1 MKAAGNVK
9 PLTIP
14 AILFLHS
21 ILLSNR
27 IYYFNSSTSDWQ
39 IFPHLLFYT
48 LLTNQHFILDIPWG
62 IIMIDRFEL
71 FTTTITQIYKNL
83 QRIKMQEMSG
93 FELRGTYVMCMF
105 ELNRNP
111 EGLTITQLS
120 QLCGEDKAAISRT
133 ISELV
138 KRGLV
143 TGNNDKKYRAPL
155 VLTKEG
161 QETAAK
167 IDALASTAVA
177 AGSNGLTP
185 EEVKIFYKALTTIS
199 DNLNNYLVDTPDN

>member
-1 MKAAGNVK
+1 
-9 PLTIP
+9 
-14 AILFLHS
+14 
-21 ILLSNR
+21 
-27 IYYFNSSTSDWQ
+27 
-39 IFPHLLFYT
+39 
-48 LLTNQHFILDIPWG
+48 
-62 IIMIDRFEL
+62 MINRFEL
-71 FTTTITQIYKNL
+71 FATTITQIYKNL

-199 DNLNNYLVDTPDN
+199 DNLNNYLVDTPDE

>member
-1 MKAAGNVK
+1 
-9 PLTIP
+9 
-14 AILFLHS
+14 
-21 ILLSNR
+21 
-27 IYYFNSSTSDWQ
+27 
-39 IFPHLLFYT
+39 
-48 LLTNQHFILDIPWG
+48 
-62 IIMIDRFEL
+62 
-71 FTTTITQIYKNL
+71 
-83 QRIKMQEMSG
+83 
-93 FELRGTYVMCMF
+93 
-105 ELNRNP
+105 
-111 EGLTITQLS
+111 
-120 QLCGEDKAAISRT
+120 
-133 ISELV
+133 LV

>member
-1 MKAAGNVK
+1 
-9 PLTIP
+9 
-14 AILFLHS
+14 
-21 ILLSNR
+21 
-27 IYYFNSSTSDWQ
+27 
-39 IFPHLLFYT
+39 
-48 LLTNQHFILDIPWG
+48 
-62 IIMIDRFEL
+62 MINRFEL

-138 KRGLV
+138 KRLS
-143 TGNNDKKYRAPL
+143 L
-155 VLTKEG
+155 
-161 QETAAK
+161 
-167 IDALASTAVA
+167 IH
-177 AGSNGLTP
+177 
-185 EEVKIFYKALTTIS
+185 I
-199 DNLNNYLVDTPDN
+199 

>member
-1 MKAAGNVK
+1 
-9 PLTIP
+9 
-14 AILFLHS
+14 
-21 ILLSNR
+21 
-27 IYYFNSSTSDWQ
+27 
-39 IFPHLLFYT
+39 
-48 LLTNQHFILDIPWG
+48 
-62 IIMIDRFEL
+62 MIDRFEL

-155 VLTKEG
+155 ILTKEG

-199 DNLNNYLVDTPDN
+199 DNLNNYLVDTPDE

>member
-1 MKAAGNVK
+1 
-9 PLTIP
+9 
-14 AILFLHS
+14 
-21 ILLSNR
+21 
-27 IYYFNSSTSDWQ
+27 
-39 IFPHLLFYT
+39 
-48 LLTNQHFILDIPWG
+48 
-62 IIMIDRFEL
+62 MINRFEL

-111 EGLTITQLS
+111 KGLTITQLS

-155 VLTKEG
+155 ILTKEG

-199 DNLNNYLVDTPDN
+199 DNLNNYLVDIPDN

>member
-1 MKAAGNVK
+1 
-9 PLTIP
+9 
-14 AILFLHS
+14 
-21 ILLSNR
+21 
-27 IYYFNSSTSDWQ
+27 
-39 IFPHLLFYT
+39 
-48 LLTNQHFILDIPWG
+48 
-62 IIMIDRFEL
+62 MIDRFEL

-83 QRIKMQEMSG
+83 QRIKMQEMSD

-155 VLTKEG
+155 ILTKEG

-199 DNLNNYLVDTPDN
+199 DNLNNYLVDTPDE

>member
-1 MKAAGNVK
+1 
-9 PLTIP
+9 
-14 AILFLHS
+14 
-21 ILLSNR
+21 
-27 IYYFNSSTSDWQ
+27 
-39 IFPHLLFYT
+39 
-48 LLTNQHFILDIPWG
+48 
-62 IIMIDRFEL
+62 MIDRFEL

-155 VLTKEG
+155 ILTKEG

>member
-1 MKAAGNVK
+1 
-9 PLTIP
+9 
-14 AILFLHS
+14 
-21 ILLSNR
+21 
-27 IYYFNSSTSDWQ
+27 
-39 IFPHLLFYT
+39 
-48 LLTNQHFILDIPWG
+48 
-62 IIMIDRFEL
+62 MIDRFEL

-161 QETAAK
+161 QEPAAK

-177 AGSNGLTP
+177 AGSNGLTL

>member
-1 MKAAGNVK
+1 
-9 PLTIP
+9 
-14 AILFLHS
+14 
-21 ILLSNR
+21 
-27 IYYFNSSTSDWQ
+27 
-39 IFPHLLFYT
+39 
-48 LLTNQHFILDIPWG
+48 
-62 IIMIDRFEL
+62 MIDRFEL

-111 EGLTITQLS
+111 KGLTITQLS

-155 VLTKEG
+155 ILTKEG

>member
-1 MKAAGNVK
+1 
-9 PLTIP
+9 
-14 AILFLHS
+14 
-21 ILLSNR
+21 
-27 IYYFNSSTSDWQ
+27 
-39 IFPHLLFYT
+39 
-48 LLTNQHFILDIPWG
+48 
-62 IIMIDRFEL
+62 MINRFEL

-155 VLTKEG
+155 ILTKEG

>member
-1 MKAAGNVK
+1 
-9 PLTIP
+9 
-14 AILFLHS
+14 
-21 ILLSNR
+21 
-27 IYYFNSSTSDWQ
+27 
-39 IFPHLLFYT
+39 
-48 LLTNQHFILDIPWG
+48 
-62 IIMIDRFEL
+62 MIDRFEL

-155 VLTKEG
+155 ILTKEG

-199 DNLNNYLVDTPDN
+199 DNLINYLVDTPDN

>member
-1 MKAAGNVK
+1 
-9 PLTIP
+9 
-14 AILFLHS
+14 
-21 ILLSNR
+21 
-27 IYYFNSSTSDWQ
+27 
-39 IFPHLLFYT
+39 
-48 LLTNQHFILDIPWG
+48 
-62 IIMIDRFEL
+62 MINRFEL

>member
-1 MKAAGNVK
+1 
-9 PLTIP
+9 
-14 AILFLHS
+14 
-21 ILLSNR
+21 
-27 IYYFNSSTSDWQ
+27 
-39 IFPHLLFYT
+39 
-48 LLTNQHFILDIPWG
+48 
-62 IIMIDRFEL
+62 MINRFEL
-71 FTTTITQIYKNL
+71 FATTITQIYKNL

-93 FELRGTYVMCMF
+93 FELRGTYVMCIF

>member
-1 MKAAGNVK
+1 
-9 PLTIP
+9 
-14 AILFLHS
+14 
-21 ILLSNR
+21 
-27 IYYFNSSTSDWQ
+27 
-39 IFPHLLFYT
+39 
-48 LLTNQHFILDIPWG
+48 
-62 IIMIDRFEL
+62 MIDRFEL

-155 VLTKEG
+155 ILTKEG

-185 EEVKIFYKALTTIS
+185 EEVKIFYKALTMIS

>member
-1 MKAAGNVK
+1 
-9 PLTIP
+9 
-14 AILFLHS
+14 
-21 ILLSNR
+21 
-27 IYYFNSSTSDWQ
+27 
-39 IFPHLLFYT
+39 
-48 LLTNQHFILDIPWG
+48 
-62 IIMIDRFEL
+62 MIDRFEL

>member
-1 MKAAGNVK
+1 
-9 PLTIP
+9 
-14 AILFLHS
+14 
-21 ILLSNR
+21 
-27 IYYFNSSTSDWQ
+27 
-39 IFPHLLFYT
+39 
-48 LLTNQHFILDIPWG
+48 
-62 IIMIDRFEL
+62 MINRFEL

-120 QLCGEDKAAISRT
+120 QLCGEDKAAMSRT

>member
-1 MKAAGNVK
+1 
-9 PLTIP
+9 
-14 AILFLHS
+14 
-21 ILLSNR
+21 
-27 IYYFNSSTSDWQ
+27 
-39 IFPHLLFYT
+39 
-48 LLTNQHFILDIPWG
+48 
-62 IIMIDRFEL
+62 MINRFEL
-71 FTTTITQIYKNL
+71 FATTITQIYKNL
-83 QRIKMQEMSG
+83 HRIKMQEMSG
-93 FELRGTYVMCMF
+93 FELRGTYVMCIF

>member
-1 MKAAGNVK
+1 
-9 PLTIP
+9 
-14 AILFLHS
+14 
-21 ILLSNR
+21 
-27 IYYFNSSTSDWQ
+27 
-39 IFPHLLFYT
+39 
-48 LLTNQHFILDIPWG
+48 
-62 IIMIDRFEL
+62 MIDRFEL

-155 VLTKEG
+155 ILTKEG

-199 DNLNNYLVDTPDN
+199 NNLNNYLVDTPDE

>member
-1 MKAAGNVK
+1 
-9 PLTIP
+9 
-14 AILFLHS
+14 
-21 ILLSNR
+21 
-27 IYYFNSSTSDWQ
+27 
-39 IFPHLLFYT
+39 
-48 LLTNQHFILDIPWG
+48 
-62 IIMIDRFEL
+62 MINRFEL
-71 FTTTITQIYKNL
+71 FATTITQIYKNL

>member
-1 MKAAGNVK
+1 
-9 PLTIP
+9 
-14 AILFLHS
+14 
-21 ILLSNR
+21 
-27 IYYFNSSTSDWQ
+27 
-39 IFPHLLFYT
+39 
-48 LLTNQHFILDIPWG
+48 
-62 IIMIDRFEL
+62 MIDRFEL

-155 VLTKEG
+155 ILTKEG
-161 QETAAK
+161 QKTAAK

>member
-1 MKAAGNVK
+1 
-9 PLTIP
+9 
-14 AILFLHS
+14 
-21 ILLSNR
+21 
-27 IYYFNSSTSDWQ
+27 
-39 IFPHLLFYT
+39 
-48 LLTNQHFILDIPWG
+48 
-62 IIMIDRFEL
+62 MIDRFEL

-155 VLTKEG
+155 ILTKEG

-199 DNLNNYLVDTPDN
+199 DNLNNYLVDTPNN

>member
-1 MKAAGNVK
+1 
-9 PLTIP
+9 
-14 AILFLHS
+14 
-21 ILLSNR
+21 
-27 IYYFNSSTSDWQ
+27 
-39 IFPHLLFYT
+39 
-48 LLTNQHFILDIPWG
+48 
-62 IIMIDRFEL
+62 MIDRFEL

-155 VLTKEG
+155 ILTKKG

>member
-1 MKAAGNVK
+1 
-9 PLTIP
+9 
-14 AILFLHS
+14 
-21 ILLSNR
+21 
-27 IYYFNSSTSDWQ
+27 
-39 IFPHLLFYT
+39 
-48 LLTNQHFILDIPWG
+48 
-62 IIMIDRFEL
+62 MIDRFEL

-155 VLTKEG
+155 ILTKEG

-185 EEVKIFYKALTTIS
+185 EEVKIFYKARTTIS

>member
-1 MKAAGNVK
+1 
-9 PLTIP
+9 
-14 AILFLHS
+14 
-21 ILLSNR
+21 
-27 IYYFNSSTSDWQ
+27 
-39 IFPHLLFYT
+39 
-48 LLTNQHFILDIPWG
+48 
-62 IIMIDRFEL
+62 MIGRFEL

-133 ISELV
+133 VSELV

-143 TGNNDKKYRAPL
+143 TSNNDKKYRAPL
-155 VLTKEG
+155 ILTKEG
-161 QETAAK
+161 KETACK
-167 IDALASTAVA
+167 IDALASTAVE

-185 EEVKIFYKALTTIS
+185 EELKTFYKALTTIS
-199 DNLNNYLVDTPDN
+199 DNLNNYLVDTPEE

>member
-1 MKAAGNVK
+1 
-9 PLTIP
+9 
-14 AILFLHS
+14 
-21 ILLSNR
+21 
-27 IYYFNSSTSDWQ
+27 
-39 IFPHLLFYT
+39 
-48 LLTNQHFILDIPWG
+48 
-62 IIMIDRFEL
+62 MINRFEL

-167 IDALASTAVA
+167 IDALASTAVV